1 MAAVTNG
8 DTGYVGHRRALPEAF
23 TDFAADRW
31 GWHVDPDLVR
41 TTTDVSVAAVEV
53 LRRVIEPGD
62 QVVIMPPVYAP
73 FWEYVAEAGG
83 SATEVP
89 LLAPEGPADPYDTTA
104 GWRIDLDGLRA
115 AFAEGARTVL
125 LCNPHNPLGLVHPRE
140 DLVALARLAEEWGA
154 VVVSDE
160 IHAPLVHADAVF
172 TPFLDSCPE
181 AAAVGVALMSASKAW
196 NLAGTK
202 CALMIGASERARGW
216 FDGLPG
222 EVVER
227 TGILGY
233 TASVAAFREGA
244 PGSRR
249 SSPSSRRTGGPW
261 PSAWATCC
269 PASATDSRRPR
280 TLRGSTCGR
289 CRSATTRRRCCST
302 GRRSRCRTDA
312 TSDGRA
318 SGTSGSTSAARRRPS
333 TRHSDAWR
341 PLADGATARR
351 RDHPPTRRD
360 ATTPTAGATGRDATT
375 RCRDATALEPTT
387 RTRTEAAG
395 RTCPAPPVRTY
406 SNRCHSGLFAYV

>member
-1 MAAVTNG
+1 MSVMVSAFDAARSRTSEKYTAYPPDVLPMFVAEMDCSLAEPVRDALVAAVTNG
-8 DTGYVGHRRALPEAF
+8 DTGYVGHGRALPEAF

-53 LRRVIEPGD
+53 LRRVIGPGD
-62 QVVIMPPVYAP
+62 QVVIMPPVYPP
-73 FWEYVAEAGG
+73 FWEYVTEAGG
-83 SATEVP
+83 AVTEVP

-104 GWRIDLDGLRA
+104 GWRMDLDGVRA
-115 AFAEGARTVL
+115 AFADGARTVL
-125 LCNPHNPLGLVHPRE
+125 LCNPHNPLGLVHACE

-181 AAAVGVALMSASKAW
+181 AAAVGVALTSASKAW

-233 TASVAAFREGA
+233 TASVAAFREGGPWLA
-244 PGSRR
+244 SLLTELAAN
-249 SSPSSRRTGGPW
+249 RRTLAERLGDVLPGVGYRQPQASYLAW
-261 PSAWATCC
+261 LDLRALPLGDDPAPVLLDRAKVALSNGRDFGRQGVGHVRLNFGCSAE
-269 PASATDSRRPR
+269 
-280 TLRGSTCGR
+280 TLDEALGR
-289 CRSATTRRRCCST
+289 
-302 GRRSRCRTDA
+302 
-312 TSDGRA
+312 
-318 SGTSGSTSAARRRPS
+318 
-333 TRHSDAWR
+333 
-341 PLADGATARR
+341 LATAR
-351 RDHPPTRRD
+351 
-360 ATTPTAGATGRDATT
+360 
-375 RCRDATALEPTT
+375 
-387 RTRTEAAG
+387 
-395 RTCPAPPVRTY
+395 
-406 SNRCHSGLFAYV
+406 